1 MNTFQECCWW
11 LAFIVISIIAQALVP
26 GLDALVVG
34 VLLLLQERD
43 YKMLGWLLPEI
54 LVVTALGF
62 FVTELTGGPLAIL
75 IQGFWWLASL
85 FSNTNSLVGGVGWNL
100 MPRFN
105 SSQDTAVWLEVF
117 PQMVKNRLF
126 YTVLAL
132 MLAAATVW
140 VYHLKR
146 KGVLQNGRKFLGRRK
161 DTL

>member
-1 MNTFQECCWW
+1 
-11 LAFIVISIIAQALVP
+11 
-26 GLDALVVG
+26 
-34 VLLLLQERD
+34 
-43 YKMLGWLLPEI
+43 
-54 LVVTALGF
+54 
-62 FVTELTGGPLAIL
+62 
-75 IQGFWWLASL
+75 
-85 FSNTNSLVGGVGWNL
+85 